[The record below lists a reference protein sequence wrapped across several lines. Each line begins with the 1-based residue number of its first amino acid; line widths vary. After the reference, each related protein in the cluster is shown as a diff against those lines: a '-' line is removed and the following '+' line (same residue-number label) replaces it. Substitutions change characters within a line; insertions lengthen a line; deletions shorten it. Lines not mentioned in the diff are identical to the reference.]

1 MIQGA
6 TGRGKSA
13 TLGAH
18 QVFKCF
24 AVVTFTILFAT
35 APTMARSLFETPGSN
50 PATNRCDLY
59 DPSCKP
65 RQLFARPP
73 EPGTKSNPLG
83 NPAPK
88 LVLPRDL
95 NDRSGNPSSPLL
107 LPSEPNS
114 RLHRRLACREARLV
128 IRYEG
133 YRNIRTVKCGGIYHY
148 FTAQRRGT
156 KYPVNLKVRATTGK
170 IAVVGRSR

>member
-1 MIQGA
+1 
-6 TGRGKSA
+6 
-13 TLGAH
+13 
-18 QVFKCF
+18 VFKYF
-24 AVVTFTILFAT
+24 AVVTFAILLAT
-35 APTMARSLFETPGSN
+35 SPAMAGSLFDTGPRSN

-59 DPSCKP
+59 DPNCKP

-73 EPGTKSNPLG
+73 EPSTKSNPLG

-88 LVLPRDL
+88 LILPRDL

-128 IRYEG
+128 IRYKG

-148 FTAQRRGT
+148 FTAQRRGS

-170 IAVVGRSR
+170 IVVEGRSR